1 MYLGWLFNFQKINSE
16 GKKKCV
22 LSINLIKMCGTCTCV
37 SHAFQADQFFDVIF
51 ILFRRDAMAWQNGEF

>member
-1 MYLGWLFNFQKINSE
+1 MYLQGLLIQFLFNTE
-16 GKKKCV
+16 EKKCV

-51 ILFRRDAMAWQNGEF
+51 ILFRRDAMA